1 MDCPSEEELALF
13 ASGQESGAV
22 ARHVSTCSSCH
33 TILELVRMVDAE
45 PSAVAVRRRSEEP
58 APGDSI
64 GGYVVLGQLGHGGMG
79 LVLLAYDPVRDRT
92 LAIKLMRARPSSGP
106 DDHGEDARRLL
117 RLKNEFRVA
126 RDLHHPNLVRL
137 GELFEDDGQ
146 WFFTMELVRGVE
158 LLAYVRDEHVPDAT
172 TQTGRARPLPEQEP
186 TEPLPAPG
194 AKPRGGR
201 TLAAQRC
208 NVDKLRATA
217 IQLVRALQA
226 LHHAGLVHR
235 DVKPANVLVEP
246 DGRVVVVDFGIAID
260 QADSSHETGRVM
272 GTVSYMAPEQI
283 RGDSVGPAAD
293 WYAVG
298 ALLFVALTGRPPFV
312 GSQDYVMAAK
322 TMQDGPAPSSVAVN
336 IPADLDRLC
345 ERLLSLDPELRPDGA
360 AILRALGADPE
371 PSSTRPT
378 PFVGRDALIAEL
390 SAQLEASRGRSLVVT
405 LEGESG
411 IGKTTAA
418 ARAIAA
424 WRAVDP
430 KRIVLRG
437 RCHQR
442 EPIPYNA
449 IDGVID
455 DLSRELARL
464 GDVERAHIGG
474 AELAELARLFPTLPA
489 PDAAFASVAATPI
502 AARRRAFAA
511 LRELLRRL
519 ANRAPVM
526 IVIDDL
532 QWADV
537 DSLSALEALFAT
549 PTPPPLVVLATVR
562 RSGSQSW
569 QPPAW
574 MAGAIRHQLTG
585 LGPEAVRA
593 MVDAFERS
601 DVDLARLC
609 GDTSGN
615 PMLLEQWLSLPR
627 GDGAPPAAALDAVI
641 AARTARLSGP
651 AVALLETVVVAGRA
665 VSAAAAGAAT
675 GLGADQLDAAVAELS
690 AARFARRDGARP
702 YAIEPFHER
711 IREHVY
717 TALTPERS
725 RALHVKLANALI
737 DTGGAP
743 DAIAAQ
749 LALAG
754 LRERAA
760 GYARIAG
767 EAAERALAF
776 ERAAASF
783 QLALDGAADSEVAT
797 LRVRLADALGNAGRP
812 AQAGDAYL
820 AAAAVARTAT
830 ERLELRR
837 RGAEQYLIGGY
848 LDRGLAEARALLAE
862 TGGGALPRSDAAAVV
877 ALASHRVRL
886 AMRPLRWRPR
896 AEAALSQEV
905 LTRLDLHWSL
915 SLGMSSV
922 DSLRGAVFAIRLPVL
937 CLPHG
942 EQLRIARALCAAAV
956 CYAGMGLRRPA
967 RRMIEAAT
975 RAADSHGSAL
985 ARFYADLGQL
995 SVDFLVDNDWRA
1007 TSSRCEQL
1015 VALWQAAERG
1025 RGWEIDTVEQF
1036 GGFAELWLGRFRAVR
1051 GRVDAL
1057 ADRAAD
1063 AGNRFHE
1070 VGLRAYFGVLDTL
1083 LGDPDACDR
1092 EVAVALARSSENRS
1106 NVHQAYWALRSRTY
1120 AAMYRGDV
1128 ALSAG
1133 DLDPAWRRLHGS
1145 LLLRVPTVAAEAHA
1159 ALGAFELTR
1168 AVLARDVGARRDHLD
1183 AARRSARR
1191 LRRNPLVAGKMAF
1204 ENLAAG
1210 IAHAAGDD
1218 EEALRLLRVGEATYA
1233 AAGMEGQLAATRLQ
1247 RAKLVGGSDGERLR
1261 AQALEWF
1268 ARERIPDPDRTAALL
1283 APGWHP
1289 DRSA

>member
-1 MDCPSEEELALF
+1 MECPSEEDLALF
-13 ASGQESGAV
+13 ASGQESSAV
-22 ARHVSTCSSCH
+22 ARHLAACASCH
-33 TILELVRMVDAE
+33 TLLELVKTPAGADSTHA
-45 PSAVAVRRRSEEP
+45 RRRAEEP
-58 APGDSI
+58 APGDTI
-64 GGYVVLGQLGHGGMG
+64 GGYVVLHRLGHGGMG
-79 LVLLAYDPVRDRT
+79 VVLLAYDPVRDRT
-92 LAIKLMRARPSSGP
+92 LALKLTRARRPTELADP
-106 DDHGEDARRLL
+106 HGEDARRLL
-117 RLKNEFRVA
+117 RLKQEFRIA

-146 WFFTMELVRGVE
+146 WFFTMELIRGVD
-158 LLAYVRDEHVPDAT
+158 LLAYVSDEHASDTTTHTVLPPPQRQPDT
-172 TQTGRARPLPEQEP
+172 
-186 TEPLPAPG
+186 TEPLPDPNTWRRG
-194 AKPRGGR
+194 ASSPVPR
-201 TLAAQRC
+201 RC
-208 NVDKLRATA
+208 NLDKLRATA
-217 IQLVRALQA
+217 IQLVHALEA
-226 LHHAGLVHR
+226 LHRAGLVHR

-246 DGRVVVVDFGIAID
+246 DGRVVLVDFGIAIEH
-260 QADSSHETGRVM
+260 AESSRETGRVI

-283 RGDSVGPAAD
+283 RGDVVGPAAD

-298 ALLFVALTGRPPFV
+298 AVLFVALTGRAPFV

-322 TMQDGPAPSSVAVN
+322 TRQDGPAPSSVAAG

-345 ERLLSLDPELRPDGA
+345 QRLLSLEPDLRPDGA
-360 AILRALGADPE
+360 AILRALGAEPE
-371 PSSTRPT
+371 PSTVGPA

-390 SAQLEASRGRSLVVT
+390 AAQLAPSRARALVVT

-418 ARAIAA
+418 ARAVAA
-424 WRAVDP
+424 WRALDP
-430 KRIVLRG
+430 TLIVLRG
-437 RCHQR
+437 RCHER

-455 DLSRELARL
+455 DLGRELARL
-464 GDVERAHIGG
+464 GDGERARIGG

-489 PDAAFASVAATPI
+489 SEMTNAPVWATPI
-502 AARRRAFAA
+502 AARRHAFAA

-519 ANRAPVM
+519 ADRAPVV

-537 DSLSALEALFAT
+537 DSLAALEALLA
-549 PTPPPLVVLATVR
+549 PAAPPPLLLLATVR
-562 RSGSQSW
+562 PPGPHGW

-574 MAGAIRHQLTG
+574 MAGAIRHHLAG
-585 LGPEAVRA
+585 LGVDGVRA
-593 MVDAFERS
+593 MADAFERG

-609 GDTSGN
+609 GDTGGN

-627 GDGAPPAAALDAVI
+627 GDGAPPAAALDAVV
-641 AARTARLSGP
+641 AARAARLSTA
-651 AVALLETVVVAGRA
+651 AVALLETVVAAGRA
-665 VSAAAAGAAT
+665 VSADAAAAAT
-675 GLGADQLDAAVAELS
+675 GLDADQFDAAIAELS
-690 AARFARRDGARP
+690 AARFARRDGTRT
-702 YAIEPFHER
+702 YGIEPFHDR

-717 TALTPERS
+717 TALSPARS
-725 RALHVKLANALI
+725 RALHVKLADALI
-737 DTGGAP
+737 DTGAAP

-754 LRERAA
+754 LRELAA

-783 QLALDGAADSEVAT
+783 ELALAGAAAADIPA
-797 LRVRLADALGNAGRP
+797 LRVRLADALANAGRP
-812 AQAGDAYL
+812 AESGDAYL
-820 AAAAVARTAT
+820 GAAEVAPTAA

-848 LDRGLAEARALLAE
+848 LDRGLTEARELLAE
-862 TGGGALPRSDAAAVV
+862 TGGGTLPRSNTAAVI
-877 ALASHRVRL
+877 ALTGHRARL
-886 AMRPLRWRPR
+886 AMRPLRWQPR
-896 AEAALSQEV
+896 SEAELSQDV

-922 DSLRGAVFAIRLPVL
+922 DSLRGAVFAIRLPLL

-942 EQLRIARALCAAAV
+942 EELRIARALCAAAV
-956 CYAGMGLRRPA
+956 CYAGMALHRPA

-975 RAADSHGSAL
+975 RAAESHGSPL

-1007 TSSRCEQL
+1007 TLTRCEQL
-1015 VALWQAAERG
+1015 VRLWQGAGRG
-1025 RGWEIDTVEQF
+1025 RGWELDTVEQF
-1036 GGFAELWLGRFRAVR
+1036 GGFAELWLGRFRTVR

-1092 EVAVALARSSENRS
+1092 EVRVALARSSENRS
-1106 NVHQAYWALRSRTY
+1106 NVHQAYWALRSQTY
-1120 AAMYRGDV
+1120 AAIYRGDV
-1128 ALSAG
+1128 HSER

-1159 ALGAFELTR
+1159 TLGALELTR
-1168 AVLARDVGARRDHLD
+1168 AVLARDPGARREHL
-1183 AARRSARR
+1183 AAACRVARR
-1191 LRRNPLVAGKMAF
+1191 LRRNPLAAGKMAY

-1210 IAHAAGDD
+1210 IAHASGDD
-1218 EEALRLLRVGEATYA
+1218 EEAARLLRVAETTCA
-1233 AAGMEGQLAATRLQ
+1233 AAGMDGQVAATRLHL
-1247 RAKLVGGSDGERLR
+1247 AKLVGGSEGDRLR
-1261 AQALEWF
+1261 AQALDWF
-1268 ARERIPDPDRTAALL
+1268 ARERIPDPERTAALL
-1283 APGWHP
+1283 SPGWHP
-1289 DRSA
+1289 DQRS